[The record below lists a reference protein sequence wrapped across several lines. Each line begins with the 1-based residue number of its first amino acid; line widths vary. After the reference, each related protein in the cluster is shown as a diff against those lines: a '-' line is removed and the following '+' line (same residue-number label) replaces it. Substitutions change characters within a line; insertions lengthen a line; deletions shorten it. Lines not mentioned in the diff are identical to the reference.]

1 MMPNGVIQSYTIR
14 YAPTGR
20 PSEASAVVVR
30 GNESDW
36 EIQGLRA
43 FTNYLVELSANTS
56 VGSGPAHVISVRT
69 EEDGRLEARSSRVM
83 YMLMGTVQLKL
94 AITERLGTRLE

>member
-1 MMPNGVIQSYTIR
+1 M
-14 YAPTGR
+14 
-20 PSEASAVVVR
+20 R

-56 VGSGPAHVISVRT
+56 VGSGPAHVISTRT

-83 YMLMGTVQLKL
+83 YMSMGTVQLKL
-94 AITERLGTRLE
+94 ASFPNYRAPGNEARVK